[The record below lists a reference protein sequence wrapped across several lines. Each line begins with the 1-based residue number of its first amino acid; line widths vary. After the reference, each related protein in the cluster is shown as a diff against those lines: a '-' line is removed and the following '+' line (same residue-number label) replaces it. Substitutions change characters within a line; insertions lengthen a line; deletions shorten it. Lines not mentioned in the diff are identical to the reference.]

1 MAKDNQESQSQSQG
15 LGNVQVG
22 GGINTDTSLVNQP
35 RGATRFVMTGVDE
48 TREGDLDTISTEESN
63 EICYT
68 IPRYAVGRNSSPY
81 IPLGKVYIGEDN
93 FLLFFG
99 HPSGNSLI
107 CELDK
112 ECNLTTLVDD
122 SQQNEKLGFSITQQ
136 IDATFRLRRGCE
148 RTVYW
153 VDPKPRT
160 MVIDKPEDYKDASG
174 FWSIAKF
181 NLFKT
186 YKSIPHFKSI
196 EVLDNGGSLAPGSY
210 NFSIRYLDQD
220 FNPTEFVN
228 SSETIMIYNSP
239 LTSDFKDIRGATK
252 QINTSYLQF
261 SNSNK
266 SIKIV
271 IDPATLDLNYP
282 FYQIAIT
289 EANAGGGLISATK
302 ITQEIST
309 RNSTFYYTG
318 TNYESEISQNEVT
331 IFNNIIEKAQ
341 SVEQIENRLVL
352 GDIEGKQINYCRLQ
366 KYASKISA
374 DLITQEIYL
383 NVLDN
388 SNFKDPS
395 LHFNGV
401 GYMPGEIYSYG
412 IVYIFE
418 DNSVSPVYHI
428 PGKNTTVP
436 EDKIYSPADKVYPM
450 SKENNICADSEYI
463 PNASCVGEDYWG
475 TDCEGQTLTG
485 KPIRHHRFPLRSQY
499 NIPFVVKQNTTN
511 TPALIKVISV
521 KATKTGVSIPVE
533 DANGAV
539 INPGDINFPLSVEV
553 EYQDDLTI
561 GTFTEALSLD
571 SYTAG
576 PGEPTTASVQ
586 FNFNSPTIFGN
597 IVDVLQITETL
608 AGGTVTPITFSGP
621 TSTSATGLQV
631 FTSAP
636 SAGSGLVYELIIGVG
651 TSSSSQDIYTGRMY
665 GIKFSNIQEP
675 SLLDTDGK
683 KPIGYYIVRNER
695 KESDR
700 SVVGSAVL
708 TPTIKENHFV
718 AQGLL
723 FPEFLN
729 TTDYDTRIKKN
740 VVGFISPE
748 HKFEGEQY
756 SSFSKII
763 QQGKFVKDSAESQYS
778 RSKINDV
785 SEGSGYV
792 AGKHKNG
799 ESDPDGF
806 SIQIKT
812 RDSKT
817 FFAQDTT
824 LNLTTIDLK
833 EVFYLDALED
843 KEMLDGEGNPMD
855 VFNLACDNKIGMISL
870 KQNLTIPV
878 ATSMP
883 YVYLYRNLTN
893 PYSNF
898 RLDPYYK
905 ESRNPE
911 SFTTDTCE
919 IFNGDSYISP
929 IRYTNSIYYDIR
941 MKQRAGK
948 TNAWNYIVAAVLVVV
963 AVAATIFSFGL
974 LGPASAVAIVA
985 AGAIAAGAIGVATSL
1000 TLSGIKQTAWNKAYN
1015 QLYEQGLRKTI
1026 TDEYLLHDTDP
1037 NSLQQRGFEK
1047 NPSDD
1052 EIQWLGDS
1060 VNLWFESSVNMG
1072 LRHGASDGTPDFVN
1086 APNNFE
1092 AGTTYPEWNREYF
1105 GVNSVGSEDINP
1117 TTSLDNHMLKKLTYL
1132 DTTKKGY
1139 RGYFGL
1145 AAAEMYLLNPDYKR
1159 RNKQKAY
1166 NHLALEYDCCS
1177 DCAEKFPHRFHWS
1190 EQAFQ
1195 EEVTDNFRMFLPNNY
1210 KDLEAETGRITDIF
1224 RIQNNL
1230 YIHTEEGL
1238 WHCPQTFQ
1246 ERVTNDVI
1254 SFIGTGEYFSIP
1266 PRKMVDDNNSSAGN
1280 KHKWAR
1286 TKTKFGVL
1294 FPCQKEKK
1302 WYLFSGEQLQPISD
1316 NGNSSWFKT
1325 HMNFAVEDLY
1335 TKSTGQFYPYRNNPS
1350 NKIGTGFLSTY
1361 DTNKE
1366 RLILTKKD
1374 FILPGLPTTDYDICT
1389 DGDNITVFPNISQT
1403 IATKVAD
1410 GWDYLGIEE
1419 CQLKFVK
1426 RTETS
1431 VTTTETVIIYH
1442 PETVQNVSLPPEFVF
1457 VKDIIITTGPVTSG
1471 HISSAYIID
1480 GYGKS
1485 HAVLAYGITTILKI
1499 NSCVDPTKL
1508 VFKQIG
1514 TTVPVISTV
1523 VNYGDQDCLTGAEL
1537 VPGYTTQT
1545 TQPVTRTVYEE
1556 EYSYVDGVPY
1566 TGTPVN
1572 NSWTFSY
1579 SLKKQEWRSWH
1590 PYLPSFYLHA
1600 QERFYSWP
1608 QGSSHIWK
1616 HNVQGSYRTFYGVTY
1631 PFIVEF
1637 VDNPSPLTTKVWDYM
1652 MFQTDAKQFDV
1663 TTQEYNNILD
1673 TTFNKVL
1680 FYNLEQVSGILNI
1693 SPKQNQAQ
1701 NYLLQQT
1708 QNTVGLGTI
1717 IADRNE
1723 RDWTLNNMR
1732 DIRMNTSTPMFIKDV
1747 AQLQGNYYIDKIV
1760 NPAAISYTKS
1770 WDELESFRDKFLVVR
1785 LIFDTFDTTKRLTFY
1800 YSALQKG
1807 MSER

>member
-1 MAKDNQESQSQSQG
+1 
-15 LGNVQVG
+15 
-22 GGINTDTSLVNQP
+22 
-35 RGATRFVMTGVDE
+35 MTGVDE
-48 TREGDLDTISTEESN
+48 TREGDLGTISIEEAN
-63 EICYT
+63 APCYQ
-68 IPRYAVGRNSSPY
+68 IPVYPKTNLGTPY
-81 IPLGKVYIGEDN
+81 VPLGKLYIGENN

-107 CELDK
+107 CELDID
-112 ECNLTTLVDD
+112 CNLKIIVDD
-122 SQQNEKLGFSITQQ
+122 SQQTEKLGFDITQQ

-160 MVIDKPEDYKDASG
+160 MVIDKPEDYIDAGIWNIS
-174 FWSIAKF
+174 KF

-186 YKSIPHFKSI
+186 YKSIPYFQSI
-196 EVLDNGGSLAPGSY
+196 EVTDNGGTLAPGSY
-210 NFSIRYLDQD
+210 NFSIRYLDED

-228 SSETIMIYNSP
+228 SSETIMVYNSP

-252 QINTSYLQF
+252 ETNDSYLQF
-261 SNSNK
+261 PNSNK

-289 EANAGGGLISATK
+289 EANAGGGLVSSTK
-302 ITQEIST
+302 VTQEIST

-331 IFNNIIEKAQ
+331 MFNNIIEKAQ
-341 SVEQIENRLVL
+341 SIEQIENRLVL
-352 GDIEGKQINYCRLQ
+352 GDIEGKQINYCKLQ

-374 DLITQEIYL
+374 DLITQDIYL

-395 LHFNGV
+395 LNFNGV
-401 GYMPGEIYSYG
+401 GYMPGEIYSFG
-412 IVYIFE
+412 IVFIFE

-428 PGKNTTVP
+428 PGKSKTVP
-436 EDKIYSPADKVYPM
+436 ENKIYSPNNKVYPM
-450 SKENNICADSEYI
+450 SKKDNACADSEYI
-463 PNASCVGEDYWG
+463 PNASCAGEDYWG
-475 TDCEGQTLTG
+475 IDCEGQLLSGT
-485 KPIRHHRFPLRSQY
+485 PVRHHRFPLRSDY
-499 NIPFVVKQNTTN
+499 NIPFVVKQNNSNPSTLT
-511 TPALIKVISV
+511 KVISL
-521 KATKTGVSIPVE
+521 KATQAGLSIPTV
-533 DANGAV
+533 DANGGPVSA
-539 INPGDINFPLSVEV
+539 GDIRFPLSVEIQ
-553 EYQDDLTI
+553 YQDDLSI
-561 GTFTEALSLD
+561 STFTQALSLE

-576 PGEPTTASVQ
+576 PTELTTANVQ
-586 FNFNSPTIFGN
+586 FNFNSPTIYGN

-608 AGGTVTPITFSGP
+608 ASISTTNVITFTGP
-621 TSTSATGLQV
+621 TGTSPTGLQIY
-631 FTSAP
+631 TSAP
-636 SAGSGLVYELIIGVG
+636 SSATGMVYELTIGVG
-651 TSSSSQDIYTGRMY
+651 TSASSQNLYTGRMY
-665 GIKFSNIQEP
+665 GIKFSNIQKP

-683 KPIGYYIVRNER
+683 EPIGYYIVRNER

-718 AQGLL
+718 GQGLL
-723 FPEFLN
+723 FPEYLN
-729 TTDYDTRIKKN
+729 PSDYTSKIKRD

-748 HKFEGEQY
+748 HKFDEEQY

-763 QQGKFVKDSAESQYS
+763 QQGTFMKDPSESGYS
-778 RSKINDV
+778 RTKINDV
-785 SEGSGYV
+785 VPGSGYV
-792 AGKHKNG
+792 SGKHKNG

-806 SIQIKT
+806 SLQIKT
-812 RDSKT
+812 RDNRV
-817 FFAQDTT
+817 FFTQDTT
-824 LNLTTIDLK
+824 LNLTSTDLK

-843 KEMLDGEGNPMD
+843 KEMLDSQGKPIN
-855 VFNLACDNKIGMISL
+855 VFNLACDNKIGIIAL
-870 KQNLTIPV
+870 KQDLAVPV

-883 YVYLYRNLTN
+883 YVYLYRNQSN

-898 RLDPYYK
+898 RLEPYYK

-911 SFTTDTCE
+911 SFATDTCE

-929 IRYTNSIYYDIR
+929 MRYLNSIYYDTR
-941 MKQRAGK
+941 MRQRAGK
-948 TNAWNYIVAAVLVVV
+948 TNAWKFIVAAIL
-963 AVAATIFSFGL
+963 VAAAIVATLFSFGAL
-974 LGPASAVAIVA
+974 SATLPSAIAA
-985 AGAIAAGAIGVATSL
+985 AGALAAAGAAVGVATSL
-1000 TLSGIKQTAWNKAYN
+1000 ALSGIKQAAWNKAYN
-1015 QLYEQGLRKTI
+1015 QLYEEGLRETVK
-1026 TDEYLLHDTDP
+1026 DEYLTHDTDP
-1037 NSLQQRGFEK
+1037 GSLQQRGFEK

-1052 EIQWLGDS
+1052 EIQWLGES

-1072 LRHGASDGTPDFVN
+1072 LRHGASDNTPDFLN

-1092 AGTTYPEWNREYF
+1092 AGSTYPEWNREYF
-1105 GVNSVGSEDINP
+1105 GINSVGSEDINP
-1117 TTSLDNHMLKKLTYL
+1117 TTSLDSHMVKKLTYL
-1132 DTTKKGY
+1132 DTTRRGY

-1177 DCAEKFPHRFHWS
+1177 DCAEQFPHRWHWS

-1224 RIQNNL
+1224 RVQNNL

-1280 KHKWAR
+1280 LHKWAR

-1302 WYLFSGEQLQPISD
+1302 WYLFNGEQLQPISD
-1316 NGNSSWFKT
+1316 NGNSAWFKT
-1325 HMNFAVEDLY
+1325 HMDFAVEDAY
-1335 TKSTGQFYPYRNNPS
+1335 TKSNGLLYPYRNNPS
-1350 NKIGTGFLSTY
+1350 NAIGTGFLSTY
-1361 DTNKE
+1361 DSNKE
-1366 RLILTKKD
+1366 RLIITKKD
-1374 FILPGLPTTDYDICT
+1374 FILPGLPSSNYEICT
-1389 DGDNITVFPNISQT
+1389 DGVNTVVFPNLNQT
-1403 IATKVAD
+1403 IAAKVLD
-1410 GWDYLGIEE
+1410 GWKYLGVEE

-1426 RTETS
+1426 RTESS
-1431 VTTTETVIIYH
+1431 VTTIEDVITYI
-1442 PETVQNVSLPPEFVF
+1442 PEYVQGIPLPPECVY
-1457 VKDIIITTGPVTSG
+1457 VKDITITTGAVTGG
-1471 HISSAYIID
+1471 HITFAHIVDCFGRSF
-1480 GYGKS
+1480 
-1485 HAVLAYGITTILKI
+1485 AVYSYGITTVLKI

-1508 VFKQIG
+1508 VITQIG
-1514 TTVPVISTV
+1514 TLATVLSTV
-1523 VNYGDQDCLTGAEL
+1523 VTYGTQECISGTEL
-1537 VPGYTTQT
+1537 VPGSTVTTQE
-1545 TQPVTRTVYEE
+1545 PVTRVVFEE
-1556 EYSYVDGVPY
+1556 EYSYVEGIPY
-1566 TGTPVN
+1566 TGGIIN

-1579 SLKKQEWRSWH
+1579 SLKRQEWRSWH

-1608 QGSSHIWK
+1608 QGSTQIWK
-1616 HNVQGSYRTFYGVTY
+1616 HNIQGSYRTFYGVTY

-1652 MFQTDAKQFDV
+1652 MFQTDAKLFDSN
-1663 TTQEYNNILD
+1663 TQEYNDIQD

-1680 FYNLEQVSGILNI
+1680 FYNSEQISGVLNI
-1693 SPKQNQAQ
+1693 TPKQNQAA

-1708 QNTVGLGTI
+1708 QNTVGIGTI
-1717 IADRNE
+1717 TADRNE
-1723 RDWTLNNMR
+1723 RDWTLNAMR
-1732 DIRMNTSTPMFIKDV
+1732 DIRINTSTPMFIKNV
-1747 AQLQGNYYIDKIV
+1747 AQLQSNYYIDKIV
-1760 NPAAISYTKS
+1760 NPAAISSTKS
-1770 WDELESFRDKFLVVR
+1770 WNELESFRDKFLVVR
-1785 LIFDTFDTTKRLTFY
+1785 LIFDTFDTNKRLTFY
-1800 YSALQKG
+1800 YSSLQKE